1 MIFAIDVITADTS
14 HLKDRGLAY
23 AFTSSP
29 YIITAFA
36 GSAASEH
43 FYESNWR
50 WGFGTFAIVLPI
62 VAVPLFLVLFL
73 NKRKAQKAGLI
84 VKVPSGRTFWQSVWY
99 YIVEFDGAHLF
110 RFKLYVSDV
119 LPSPRCLPPRCRS
132 RPLPS
137 PFLHRCLC
145 RRRMASG
152 LHHCYACRR
161 PCPLDPFRPRRTV
174 RGP

>member
-50 WGFGTFAIVLPI
+50 WGFGTFAIVLPV
-62 VAVPLFLVLFL
+62 VAMPLFLVLFL
-73 NKRKAQKAGLI
+73 NKRKAQKAGLL
-84 VKVPSGRTFWQSVWY
+84 VKVSSGRTFWQSVWY
-99 YIVEFDGAHLF
+99 YIVEFDGGHFFSFQL
-110 RFKLYVSDV
+110 K
-119 LPSPRCLPPRCRS
+119 CLTS
-132 RPLPS
+132 SL
-137 PFLHRCLC
+137 
-145 RRRMASG
+145 
-152 LHHCYACRR
+152 
-161 PCPLDPFRPRRTV
+161 
-174 RGP
+174 